1 MTETFDPAGFIRTM
15 LARGWRWSETD
26 DNLLVHPSDHDLC
39 VRRDPDTGTM
49 TVSPRLDE
57 CLQLVIPTPSSKGR
71 FWR

>member
-1 MTETFDPAGFIRTM
+1 MTEQFDPDVFIRTM
-15 LARGWRWSETD
+15 LSRGWHWSETD
-26 DNLLVHPSDHDLC
+26 LNLLVHPSDHDLC
-39 VRRDPDTGTM
+39 IHQDPDTGRV